1 MIIVALASM
10 PLSPPLS
17 AFAQRGHGGPS
28 RLEGAPPIE
37 ERTPPQEERTDTQT
51 FGGREY
57 HGQLA
62 WTDGRWRQ
70 EVRDGRDGW
79 WWDVGGFWYFYPQQT
94 DGPPD
99 YVSDVEVAVD
109 DTTAAPP
116 PPQQPQRWNYYRP
129 GDVNGVPYD
138 TIAECMNVR
147 QQAGGVGE
155 CVYE

>member
-37 ERTPPQEERTDTQT
+37 ERTPLQEERTDTQT

-70 EVRDGRDGW
+70 EVRDGSGRLV
-79 WWDVGGFWYFYPQQT
+79 VGCGRILVFLSPA
-94 DGPPD
+94 D
-99 YVSDVEVAVD
+99 
-109 DTTAAPP
+109 
-116 PPQQPQRWNYYRP
+116 RWSPRLR
-129 GDVNGVPYD
+129 
-138 TIAECMNVR
+138 VR
-147 QQAGGVGE
+147 R
-155 CVYE
+155 